1 MILWT
6 WEYICIYIY
15 ICMCVCVFV
24 TIYVISGFVQNCG
37 FTTNIYIWYDIYIYI
52 YGVYIYDIYIYIW
65 IYDIYIYIYIY
76 VCMYTWYTYMIYI
89 YICIIY
95 IYISYIYIYIIYIYI
110 YHIIY
115 IYIIYDTYN
124 VTISIGEIMFNHTI
138 QFWGASHGLPIFRQT
153 RPYGFH
159 VPCQCQIWSRIPYW
173 ISCKFTSPQFLQKN
187 CFHPAFRCFQIG
199 VCSYCRTALQK
210 SCFPRIICSFCIIH
224 RYT

>member
-15 ICMCVCVFV
+15 VCVCVCNNLCDIWFCPKLW
-24 TIYVISGFVQNCG
+24 IYHQH
-37 FTTNIYIWYDIYIYI
+37 IYIYMIYSIYIYI
-52 YGVYIYDIYIYIW
+52 YGVYIYDIYIW
-65 IYDIYIYIYIY
+65 YIYIYGIY
-76 VCMYTWYTYMIYI
+76 IYMIYIYMIYIYMYVYMIYIYDIYI

-95 IYISYIYIYIIYIYI
+95 IYHIYI